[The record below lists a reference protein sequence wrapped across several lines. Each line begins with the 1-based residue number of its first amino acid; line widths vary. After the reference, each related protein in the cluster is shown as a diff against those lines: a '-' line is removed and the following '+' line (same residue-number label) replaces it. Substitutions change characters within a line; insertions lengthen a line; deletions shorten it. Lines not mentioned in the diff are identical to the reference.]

1 MYIKTLRV
9 DYLFSVIVPVLLAV
23 YINDLI
29 IFNYIKL
36 IGGWIFIGIA
46 GNLLNDAIDQD
57 RELIF
62 TRNHLLSM
70 FLISLC
76 IGILLMLDTFISS
89 LFDLMLFSIAAIL
102 VVLYCVK
109 LKKYPIINKFVLV
122 FSHIIIPYLIVKFPI
137 YTDPLFWSE
146 IFVLVGIFFFGFA
159 AQVIHEVSD
168 EEAFKKYANKS
179 TRIIII
185 LFSVISII
193 FSTITVILLYDIYL
207 IPLIFPSIGMIILYR
222 RTTTPSTV
230 HKKAGILVGNL
241 LLFYFIFL
249 VVT

>member
-122 FSHIIIPYLIVKFPI
+122 FSHIIIPYLIIEFPI

-146 IFVLVGIFFFGFA
+146 LSVLVGIFFFGFA

-168 EEAFKKYANKS
+168 EEAFKKFSQK
-179 TRIIII
+179 TIRIIIL
-185 LFSVISII
+185 LFSILSII
-193 FSTITVILLYDIYL
+193 FITIAVILLWEYYL
-207 IPLIFPSIGMIILYR
+207 IPLMFPSIGMIVLYR
-222 RTTTPSTV
+222 KSVTPTDV

-241 LLFYFIFL
+241 LLFYFIFI
-249 VVT
+249 VFF